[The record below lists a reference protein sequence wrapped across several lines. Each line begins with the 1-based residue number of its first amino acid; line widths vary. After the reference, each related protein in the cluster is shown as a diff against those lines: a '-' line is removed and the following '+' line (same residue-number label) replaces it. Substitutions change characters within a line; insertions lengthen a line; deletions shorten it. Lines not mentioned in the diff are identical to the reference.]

1 MSKSF
6 YKFAAIGLAVVGLAG
21 CNGYYR
27 NSGDGGF
34 YSSSSDNSNDYAG
47 RPHGHHRDNNNGG
60 FYGNTATGFVSN
72 AASSRRNGGFSG
84 SGSATGK
91 GGFSS

>member
-6 YKFAAIGLAVVGLAG
+6 YKFAVIGLAVVGLAG
-21 CNGYYR
+21 CNGYYH
-27 NSGDGGF
+27 NGGDGGF

-72 AASSRRNGGFSG
+72 ASSRRNGGFS
-84 SGSATGK
+84 S
-91 GGFSS
+91 